1 MNKLIG
7 SRVYFK
13 DKLTVGW
20 SRIEFQPLN
29 INRGFP
35 LNQPQGLDRYLTC

>member
-7 SRVYFK
+7 SGVYFK
-13 DKLTVGW
+13 SKLAVGW

-29 INRGFP
+29 INGAFP
-35 LNQPQGLDRYLTC
+35 LTSPKGWVDT